1 MSEAKAIEN
10 APEPRTRD
18 SLAMDLRRLGLKPGM
33 VLLVHSSLSQLGWVN
48 GGAVAVIQALMD
60 VLTSEGTLVM
70 PSHSGEYSD
79 PAKWQNPPVPA
90 SWVQTVRDTMPA
102 FDPLRTPTR
111 GMGRIAE
118 LFRTWPD
125 VLRSSHPSVSF
136 SAWGK
141 EAHLMIDGHSLDNSL
156 GERSPLA
163 RVYQLDGH
171 VLLMGVGYDRNTSF
185 HLAEYRLPSPTQ
197 DISGAPIREDG
208 QRLWK
213 WYTDIE
219 FNDELFPILGRDFE
233 TQGLVTVGEVGS
245 ATCRLFSQPAAVDFA
260 VDWLASQPRPQGSE

>member
-10 APEPRTRD
+10 SPEPRTRD
-18 SLAMDLRRLGLKPGM
+18 NLAMDLRRLGVEPGM

-48 GGAVAVIQALMD
+48 GGAVAVIQSLMD
-60 VLTSEGTLVM
+60 VLSSEGTLVM

-79 PAKWQNPPVPA
+79 PANWQNPPVPP

-118 LFRTWPD
+118 LFRTWPE

-136 SAWGK
+136 SAWGQH
-141 EAHLMIDGHSLDNSL
+141 AAAITADHSLDNSM

-163 RVYQLDGH
+163 RVYQLGGH
-171 VLLMGVGYDRNTSF
+171 VLLMGVGYDRSTSF
-185 HLAEYRLPSPTQ
+185 HLAEYRVPSPVQ
-197 DISGAPIREDG
+197 DIRGAPLYQEG
-208 QRLWK
+208 HRLWK

-219 FNDELFPILGRDFE
+219 FHDDLFPLLGREFE
-233 TQGLVTVGEVGS
+233 AGGEVVIGQVGS
-245 ATCRLFSQPAAVDFA
+245 ADCRLFSQPAAVDYA
-260 VDWLASQPRPQGSE
+260 VDWLTSHPIPGGTE

>member
-1 MSEAKAIEN
+1 MSEEKAIEN

-18 SLAMDLRRLGLKPGM
+18 SLAMDLRRLGVKPGM

-60 VLTSEGTLVM
+60 VLTAEGTLVM

-118 LFRTWPD
+118 LFRTWPE

-141 EAHLMIDGHSLDNSL
+141 QAAAITTDHTLDNSL

-163 RVYQLDGH
+163 RVYQLDGY
-171 VLLMGVGYDRNTSF
+171 VLLLGVGYDRNTSF
-185 HLAEYRLPSPTQ
+185 HLAEYRLPSPDK
-197 DISGAPIREDG
+197 DISGAPINEDG
-208 QRLWK
+208 HRLWK
-213 WYTDIE
+213 WYTDIA
-219 FNDELFPILGRDFE
+219 FNDDLFPILGKDFE
-233 TQGLVTVGEVGS
+233 AGSQVTVGEVGS
-245 ATCRLFSQPAAVDFA
+245 ATCRLFSQPAAVDYA
-260 VDWLASQPRPQGSE
+260 ASWLADQPRPGGSE